1 MISALALSCL
11 YATPIIIAAIGGL
24 FCERSGVTNIAL
36 EGIMLVG
43 AFVAAVVTYYL
54 GVDANLN
61 SVYGKMI
68 PFIAC
73 IVAGVAGIIFSIVHA
88 IASIRYK
95 ADQIISGTA
104 VNMLAA
110 GFTVFMSKVLFDQQ
124 RTPNYEVGFSKLDFG
139 FLNNIPLLNKL
150 DDIPVL
156 GNIINGIGEFCESLY
171 PPFIFTII
179 LVVVTAF
186 VVKKTRF
193 GLRLRACGEYPQAAA
208 SMGIN
213 VYKTR
218 YIAVLLS
225 GLFGGIAGATMVLT
239 VDTQFSATVIHGFG
253 FIAIATLIFG
263 KWNAWGVLGAGLFF
277 GLSNMFAINS
287 TSFNF
292 LKGIPTD
299 FFYMIPYILTVI
311 ALVVTAN
318 KSSGPKAIGEIY
330 DEGKR

>member
-1 MISALALSCL
+1 MLNAIALSCL

-24 FCERSGVTNIAL
+24 FCERSGVTNVGL

-43 AFVAAVVTYYL
+43 AFIAAIVTYYL
-54 GVDANLN
+54 GIGTDLN
-61 SVYGKMI
+61 TIFGKSI
-68 PFIAC
+68 PFIAF
-73 IVAGVAGIIFSIVHA
+73 IIAGIVGMLFSIIHA
-88 IASIRYK
+88 VASIKFK

-104 VNMLAA
+104 LNLLAT
-110 GFTVFMSKVLFDQQ
+110 GLTVFMSKVLFDGQQ
-124 RTPNYEVGFSKLDFG
+124 RTPNYEVGFSKLDFS
-139 FLNNIPLLNKL
+139 FLDN
-150 DDIPVL
+150 IPVL
-156 GNIINGIGEFCESLY
+156 NIVGKLLSEIY

-179 LVVVTAF
+179 LVVATAF
-186 VVKKTRF
+186 IIKKTRF

-218 YIAVLLS
+218 YIGVILS
-225 GLFGGIAGATMVLT
+225 GLLGGFAGAAMMLT

-277 GLSNMFAINS
+277 GLSNMLAINAN
-287 TSFNF
+287 SFKF
-292 LKGIPTD
+292 LAGFPND
-299 FFYMIPYILTVI
+299 FFYMIPYVLTVI
-311 ALVVTAN
+311 ALVVTAG
-318 KSSGPKAIGEIY
+318 KSSGPKAVGEIY